1 MKTGKRLRNLAN
13 FMNIAVRDY
22 AHVASLFPSSLCSAR
37 SVVKHLDPQSELVV
51 EYGPGTGIITR
62 EILRRLSPQSQLVG
76 VEVNQQCLSHLR
88 QIKDR
93 RLRLVEGD
101 VRDIVPTIGEMAP
114 DGVDAVVTGIPFSL
128 MTLNERKYI
137 VEKTLGGLRKGGKL
151 IAYQNSTAL
160 LFLLKSYVQ
169 RVEVF
174 FEPRN
179 FLPYVITVATR
190 H

>member
-1 MKTGKRLRNLAN
+1 
-13 FMNIAVRDY
+13 MNIAARDF
-22 AHVASLFPSSLCSAR
+22 AHIGSIFPSSLCSAR
-37 SVVKHLDPQSELVV
+37 SVVKHVDPQSQLVV

-62 EILRRLSPQSQLVG
+62 EILRRLSPKSELVG
-76 VEVNQQCLSHLR
+76 VEVNQDCLSQLR
-88 QIKDR
+88 QIKDKR
-93 RLRLVEGD
+93 FRLVEGD
-101 VRDIVPTIGEMAP
+101 VRDTVLKMGEIAP
-114 DGVDAVVTGIPFSL
+114 DGADAVVTGIPFSL
-128 MTLNERKYI
+128 MTLSERKFI

-151 IAYQNSTAL
+151 IAYQNSWAL
-160 LFLLKSYVQ
+160 MFLLKSYAQ